1 MSIKEEKL
9 VLNKNFKKTNK
20 LRIFF
25 ELVINIV
32 EEGFTTTASIHLFTI
47 GNKVKII

>member
-25 ELVINIV
+25 ELVINII
-32 EEGFTTTASIHLFTI
+32 EQGFTTIASTHLFTI
-47 GNKVKII
+47 GNRVKNI